1 MMKKQYMLFMP
12 AAFCLTL
19 LACTDENL
27 TGNGMTNPE
36 EQPTGETGKVVV
48 DYTLD
53 ADEPASRADGSETD
67 SPETSSSSP
76 IRSLTYLL
84 YEKTGT
90 DEADNVYTLVKRREI
105 RDITEKTQ
113 WPMTRENM
121 TWNQREDLKDTLDR
135 ASVYK
140 VVFVANAAASLH
152 NEEQVL
158 FNASLDVETPE
169 GEEPQ
174 EPLLSFTDAY
184 LKMPQKAFTDD
195 NLFYVTAANFQYSE
209 DADYVNQSLNL
220 KRVVART
227 ELSCIAN
234 VPGSE
239 AVKERLE
246 TYFYP
251 QIKGSESDVSSADKT
266 IMAQICN
273 NYKTSVTS
281 LLADGQNLC
290 GDYAGYII
298 PAPEGEES
306 VTCKNKLEGLLKSLQ
321 NRPQEFEPAVQVEV
335 LEQLTEGLIPTE
347 DDNPLLFSKQYD
359 WKDASEVKITFS
371 SCADKVGLDGTCRK
385 AEGTDPITWTVPVEN
400 GRINLT
406 TFGTSGTG
414 DASVKQEITSL
425 AFYQQS
431 TESSTENPLFTVT
444 CQDEYPLKL
453 DLAANQRISLEL
465 DPAVQI
471 LPKDGW
477 YPTNAVEVT
486 ATVDLEEILSLNKIF
501 ADMQP
506 PTSTG
511 DTSSE
516 GDDPTQGDETGNST
530 DTSNGYYEN
539 FKEQINSVIQ
549 KAGLGSLNE
558 FKITVNIPNTS
569 NPETYTCVPGWREVV
584 NTPSG
589 NE

>member
-27 TGNGMTNPE
+27 TGNGMTNPD

-53 ADEPASRADGSETD
+53 ADEPASRAEGSETD
-67 SPETSSSSP
+67 IPETSLSSP

-90 DEADNVYTLVKRREI
+90 DEVDNAVYTLVKRREI
-105 RDITEKTQ
+105 RDITEETQ

-152 NEEQVL
+152 KGEQVL

-184 LKMPQKAFTDD
+184 LKMPQEAFTDD
-195 NLFYVTAANFQYSE
+195 NLFYVTTADFESSE

-251 QIKGSESDVSSADKT
+251 QIKGSESDVSSADET

-273 NYKTSVTS
+273 NYTTSVTS
-281 LLADGQNLC
+281 LLADEQNLC

-306 VTCKNKLEGLLKSLQ
+306 VTCKDKLKGLLKSLQ
-321 NRPQEFEPAVQVEV
+321 NRPQEFEPAVKVEV
-335 LEQLTEGLIPTE
+335 LELMKNLMYTEN
-347 DDNPLLFSKQYD
+347 DNSSFSKQYA

-371 SCADKVGLDGTCRK
+371 SCTDKVGLDGTYRQ

-414 DASVKQEITSL
+414 DTSVKQEITSL
-425 AFYQQS
+425 AFYSQS
-431 TESSTENPLFTVT
+431 TEGAAGELFTVT
-444 CQDEYPLKL
+444 CQDAHPLLL
-453 DLAANQRISLEL
+453 DLDANQRISLEL

-471 LPKDGW
+471 FPKEGW
-477 YPTNAVEVT
+477 YPTDENLDATKYVEVS
-486 ATVDLEEILSLNKIF
+486 ATVNLEEILELENVFGGMKPPASDGSVTEGGDVNDSYTGFVNKIN
-501 ADMQP
+501 
-506 PTSTG
+506 
-511 DTSSE
+511 E
-516 GDDPTQGDETGNST
+516 
-530 DTSNGYYEN
+530 
-539 FKEQINSVIQ
+539 VIGA
-549 KAGLGSLNE
+549 AGLGSLTAFNVTV
-558 FKITVNIPNTS
+558 KIPDTS
-569 NPETYTCVPGWREVV
+569 KPETYTCVPGWRKVV
-584 NTPSG
+584 DTPSG